1 MATRTTPVGTQ
12 TSTDYL
18 SAAEYNGAAGGW
30 IGYVEITSD
39 QSGITTET
47 DITGLSVT
55 VTVGADRTILVT
67 GSIRASN
74 NTASRAA
81 IMYIKESTTYLQR
94 ADAHFVAADIGA
106 SIERSVRINDP
117 STGSHTYKLSA
128 DALIGGSATVRAS
141 STAPSFLLVQDIG
154 PAA

>member
-47 DITGLSVT
+47 DI
-55 VTVGADRTILVT
+55 ADRTILVT